1 MKYSIPGW
9 VNVQIR
15 KSVWFVHKLD
25 IHFVFSFVLNFF
37 RRNDTKWPRYRPPLI
52 PVPDWPCWTLWYFVV
67 PGLCFPIDCGYFSF
81 PIRTTM
87 SWPMINFGVWVVL
100 VPIFELFCEVF
111 IRPDG
116 YQGLLI
122 SDESF
127 TPTTVRYI
135 DTIHFVVELFPF
147 SIYDAVLYGVFIPI
161 DGMTWQ
167 DTIKRF
173 E

>member
-1 MKYSIPGW
+1 
-9 VNVQIR
+9 
-15 KSVWFVHKLD
+15 
-25 IHFVFSFVLNFF
+25 
-37 RRNDTKWPRYRPPLI
+37 
-52 PVPDWPCWTLWYFVV
+52 
-67 PGLCFPIDCGYFSF
+67 
-81 PIRTTM
+81 M

-127 TPTTVRYI
+127 TPTAVRYI

-161 DGMTWQ
+161 DGMT
-167 DTIKRF
+167 
-173 E
+173 